1 MYSLIWTDRRF
12 WMPIEQD
19 NVVLNKA
26 AIIERSLRR
35 MKEEYRQNPDLDN
48 YTHID
53 AMILNIERAC
63 QAAIDMAQHLVAV
76 HHAGMPQ
83 TSADAFILLEK
94 KGLLSKNTTRAMVKM
109 TGFRNIVIHEY
120 QEMDMEIVRA
130 IAEKEYNSL
139 IDFCRE
145 FGISISTEL

>member
-1 MYSLIWTDRRF
+1 MH
-12 WMPIEQD
+12 IEPD

-35 MKEEYRQNPDLDN
+35 MKEEYSFNPELDN

-63 QAAIDMAQHLVAV
+63 QAAIDLSQHLVAV

-83 TSADAFILLEK
+83 TSADAFILLQK
-94 KGLLSKNTTRAMVKM
+94 AKLLTDKTAKAMISM
-109 TGFRNIVIHEY
+109 TGFRNVAIHEY
-120 QEMDMEIVRA
+120 QELELEVLRA
-130 IAEKEYNSL
+130 IVEKEYLSL
-139 IDFCRE
+139 VQFCSE
-145 FGISISTEL
+145 TGVHIKV